1 MKSLFIFMPLFSC
14 VFAGSLDVLLTKTLP
29 RFIYHHLSL
38 IVIATMRSQ
47 STPRSSTQYSPI
59 AKRAKTESITSPS
72 TQHHEHHASHVT
84 GSSSNIVSIIQ
95 TMKHQ
100 EFTTYRQLPYLT
112 NNVEV
117 TRSDR
122 HAMCQWGFS
131 ILDACKVD
139 RHFAIVA
146 LTFFDRFLS
155 CRGLRSVEACLARQR
170 EFQLAYIVSYKLIS
184 LIY

>member
-1 MKSLFIFMPLFSC
+1 
-14 VFAGSLDVLLTKTLP
+14 
-29 RFIYHHLSL
+29 
-38 IVIATMRSQ
+38 
-47 STPRSSTQYSPI
+47 
-59 AKRAKTESITSPS
+59 
-72 TQHHEHHASHVT
+72 
-84 GSSSNIVSIIQ
+84 
-95 TMKHQ
+95 
-100 EFTTYRQLPYLT
+100 
-112 NNVEV
+112 VEV

-170 EFQLAYIVSYKLIS
+170 EFQLAYIVSYQLIS
-184 LIY
+184 LIYRYIGVHFN